1 VHATWGLHDLGI
13 SVPCGNGH
21 FMQQDISSCSVWTE
35 DSRVGSV
42 PFSCLHVQIQK
53 QPRATSTCRLKSSPG
68 QQCGKLLKNGKS
80 GKRMLICCCSVPR
93 HPSASPPPVS
103 PDLTPTLGV
112 AGRYRL
118 CGYRETRS
126 KLSHSLTRV
135 GESLRSLLSSSSGKS
150 GQWGHCE
157 N

>member
-1 VHATWGLHDLGI
+1 MTWGSLFLVGMAI
-13 SVPCGNGH
+13 
-21 FMQQDISSCSVWTE
+21 SCSRISPHAVCGLRTHGWGP
-35 DSRVGSV
+35 SPS
-42 PFSCLHVQIQK
+42 H
-53 QPRATSTCRLKSSPG
+53 ASTCRLKSSPG